1 MTELNKKVAVITGAS
16 SGIGKGIALKLSNE
30 GATVV
35 LVARDE
41 KKLDQVSTELRK
53 AGAKNYEIIS
63 ADVTNREDI
72 DRAVQQAVEE
82 FGKVDILV
90 NSAGQMKSSAITE
103 GEVQAWDDMIDVNLK
118 GTLYAI
124 NAVMPHFQQQQSGH
138 IVNIASI
145 SGFEV
150 TKSSALYSATKAAV
164 HAITQGLEKELAK
177 TGIRSTSISPGMV
190 DTAMTSDTDW
200 GSRKML
206 EPKDIAN
213 AVVYALTQP
222 SHVNVNEI
230 TVRPV

>member
-206 EPKDIAN
+206 EPKVIAN

>member
-41 KKLDQVSTELRK
+41 NKLDAVSTELRK
-53 AGAKNYEIIS
+53 AGAKNFEIIS
-63 ADVTNREDI
+63 ADVTKREEI
-72 DRAVQQAVEE
+72 DRAVAQAVEE

-90 NSAGQMKSSAITE
+90 NSAGQMKSSQITDGQVE
-103 GEVQAWDDMIDVNLK
+103 AWDDMIDVNLK

-124 NAVMPHFQQQQSGH
+124 NAVMPHFQKQSSGH

-150 TKSSALYSATKAAV
+150 SKTSALYSATKAAV

-200 GSRKML
+200 GNRKML

-222 SHVNVNEI
+222 GHVNVNEV